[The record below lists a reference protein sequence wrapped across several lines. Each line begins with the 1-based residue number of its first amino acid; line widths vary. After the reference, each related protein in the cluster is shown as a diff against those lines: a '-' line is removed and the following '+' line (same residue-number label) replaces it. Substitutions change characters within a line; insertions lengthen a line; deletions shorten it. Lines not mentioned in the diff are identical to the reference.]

1 MDGDHGHWAL
11 AGFGG
16 RDRVESGRAVQRA
29 GDAIPTADT
38 VVELVRQQAARL
50 GEKAAFS
57 FSHHGDGR
65 AASQVTYRGLD
76 AWARAIGS
84 QLQGL
89 GASGQRV
96 LVLCGPGLD
105 GIAGVFGCLYAGA
118 IAVPV
123 AQRVGPRLALVI
135 ADAGAG
141 FAVASAR
148 LPPSIRGAVDAAA
161 GGLRGGPVV
170 WCGTDDGDPDA
181 WMAPAVDSDSIALI
195 QYSAG
200 PARHPAGV
208 VVTHENVM
216 AAVAAVAAAGLAD
229 SRDVVVSWLPTHHER
244 GLIGTVLAPL
254 YLGASTVLMAPSA
267 FLQRPMCWLEAIS
280 RWRATVTMAPDSAYR
295 WCVQRSTPT
304 ERAGLDLST
313 LSTAVI
319 NGGEPVRAATMLRFA
334 EAFSPAEF
342 RGDAFM
348 PVYGRAEAT
357 MLVSGG
363 SDRPTVCHVD
373 RAGLASGWIAEA
385 HQDDPNAVAVVGCGR
400 PRQHVVIVDP
410 ATRMECGPDEVGE
423 IWVGGPSVAQSYWGA
438 PAASDQI
445 FEAFLADGGG
455 GPFLRTGD
463 RGFVRGGEL
472 FVTGACPDLI
482 VLDGV
487 HYYPH
492 ELEATV
498 ADCHSVLL
506 SGRGAVFTDD
516 SEQLVVVHEARCEIG
531 DAELATLVALIQ
543 SALDKHHGIQA
554 CSIVL
559 VEAMQLPTGSGGEI
573 RRGACRCRYLDG
585 DLDALAH
592 WYAGESLGAKVVE
605 LIRRQGACRS

>member
-1 MDGDHGHWAL
+1 MP
-11 AGFGG
+11 
-16 RDRVESGRAVQRA
+16 
-29 GDAIPTADT
+29 IADT
-38 VVELVRQQAARL
+38 VVELLRQQAARW
-50 GEKAAFS
+50 GEKTAFS

-76 AWARAIGS
+76 ARARAIGA

-96 LVLCGPGLD
+96 LVLCGPGLE

-118 IAVPV
+118 VAVPV
-123 AQRVGPRLALVI
+123 AQRVGPRLGAVI
-135 ADAGAG
+135 ADAGVG
-141 FAVASAR
+141 WVVASPG
-148 LPPSIRGAVDAAA
+148 LPPSIRAAVDAAA

-170 WCGTDDGDPDA
+170 WCGTEDGDSDA

-200 PARHPAGV
+200 SARHPAGV

-216 AAVAAVAAAGLAD
+216 AAVAAAGLAD
-229 SRDVVVSWLPTHHER
+229 SRDVVVSWLPMHHES
-244 GLIGTVLAPL
+244 GLIGTVLVPL

-295 WCVQRSTPT
+295 WCAQRSTPAQ
-304 ERAGLDLST
+304 RAGLDLSS

-319 NGGEPVRAATMLRFA
+319 DGSQPVRAATMQGFA
-334 EAFSPAEF
+334 EAFAPAGF
-342 RGDAFM
+342 RDGAFL
-348 PVYGRAEAT
+348 PVYGRVET
-357 MLVSGG
+357 TWLVSGG
-363 SDRPTVCHVD
+363 SESESPQVCHVD
-373 RAGLASGWIAEA
+373 RAGLQAGWALDA
-385 HQDDPNAVAVVGCGR
+385 DPGDTETVAVVGCGR
-400 PRQHVVIVDP
+400 PRQPVVIVDP
-410 ATRMECGPDEVGE
+410 ETRLPCGLDEVGE

-463 RGFVRGGEL
+463 RGFLRGGEL

-498 ADCHSVLL
+498 ADCHAVLL

-573 RRGACRCRYLDG
+573 RRGACRCRYMDG

-592 WYAGESLGAKVVE
+592 WHAGESLGAKVVE
-605 LIRRQGACRS
+605 LIRRQPVCRS